1 MISCTMV
8 ILNYNDSRRAWQ
20 LAKKCFL
27 FKNID
32 NVIIVDNK
40 STDDS
45 LEYFSKQNLRH
56 HIDVIISDENNGFA
70 SGNNIGARYVVE
82 RYNSDY
88 ILFANTDTIFE
99 DGDVESCLKK
109 LQEDDTL
116 GLISM
121 RMKDING
128 IEEKSS
134 WRFKPF
140 YEYLLHNFWLYRHFN
155 YSKYT
160 YKDFAEGFQYVDVVR
175 GSFMLFKTEA
185 LINVDYFDE
194 STFLY
199 YEEDIISYRLRKSN
213 YKVGIL
219 TDRFYVH
226 NHIYSDNENK
236 TFINY
241 HLNRSMKYF
250 LCKYYEIG
258 GLKEKILDLSIFI
271 GNIELYFINK
281 LRKDNV
287 KSL

>member
-1 MISCTMV
+1 MMSCSMV
-8 ILNYNDSRRAWQ
+8 ILNFNDSRRAWQ

-56 HIDVIISDENNGFA
+56 HIDVITSDENNGFA
-70 SGNNIGARYVVE
+70 SGNNIGARYAVE
-82 RYNSDY
+82 RYNPDY
-88 ILFANTDTIFE
+88 ILFANTDTIFK
-99 DGDVESCLKK
+99 DSDVESCLKK
-109 LQEDDTL
+109 LQEDGSL

-160 YKDFAEGFQYVDVVR
+160 YKDFDEEFQYVDIVR
-175 GSFMLFKTEA
+175 GSFMLFKSEA
-185 LINVDYFDE
+185 FIKANFFDE
-194 STFLY
+194 NTFLY
-199 YEEDIISYRLRKSN
+199 YEEDIISYRLKTIN
-213 YKVGIL
+213 YKVGML
-219 TDRFYVH
+219 TDHFYIH
-226 NHIYSDNENK
+226 NHIYSGKENYS
-236 TFINY
+236 FINY
-241 HLNRSMKYF
+241 HLNRSLKYF
-250 LCKYYEIG
+250 LVKYY
-258 GLKEKILDLSIFI
+258 K
-271 GNIELYFINK
+271 INK
-281 LRKDNV
+281 LEEKLLDMAIFWGDIELRIINRLKLRKSNV
-287 KSL
+287 